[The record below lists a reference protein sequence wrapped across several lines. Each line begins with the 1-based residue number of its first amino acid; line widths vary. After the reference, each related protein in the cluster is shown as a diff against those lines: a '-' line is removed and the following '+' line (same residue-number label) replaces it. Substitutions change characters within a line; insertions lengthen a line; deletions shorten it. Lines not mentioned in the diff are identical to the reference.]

1 MGFDLAS
8 GADMLKFHDLD
19 LSKCAPISDAFR
31 HIRIRRAEPVR
42 SILRHRVVM
51 GVDEWDESD
60 GGEKYEVDEILD
72 DMMGPYK
79 EVFDRL

>member
-1 MGFDLAS
+1 M
-8 GADMLKFHDLD
+8 
-19 LSKCAPISDAFR
+19 
-31 HIRIRRAEPVR
+31 R
-42 SILRHRVVM
+42 SILKHRIVM

-60 GGEKYEVDEILD
+60 GGEKYDVDEVLD